1 MYLKPS
7 RLSIYNRT
15 HDFEVCLIGVGGTGS
30 RVAHHLGTLNFALL
44 NSDKLGI
51 RLTIIDMDE
60 VEYKNIGRQK
70 FRPHHIGM
78 FKTDAIAQDL
88 ARDYMMKNINVINKP
103 IQEVEQNVIDKFDLI
118 ILCVDNVEARSFI
131 YDNVKQVH
139 IIDTGNE
146 KDYGQVILSK
156 AKELQNT
163 FDIFGYDNFVKQ
175 TEESDF
181 SCYNY
186 ALQFEKQSLFINET
200 ISLYTAQMVQDF
212 LVNETIDY
220 NCVFINLK
228 NKRTLKSFKPCQ

>member
-15 HDFEVCLIGVGGTGS
+15 HDYEVCLIGVGGTGS
-30 RVAHHLGTLNFALL
+30 RVAHHLGSLNFALL
-44 NSDKLGI
+44 NSDKPGI
-51 RLTIIDMDE
+51 RLTMIDMDK

-78 FKTDAIAQDL
+78 FKTDAVAQDL
-88 ARDYMMKNINVINKP
+88 ARDYLMKNITLINKP
-103 IQEVEQNVIDKFDLI
+103 IQEVDKNVIGKFDLI

-131 YDNVKQVH
+131 YDNVKHIH

-156 AKELQNT
+156 DQELKNT
-163 FDIFGYDNFVKQ
+163 FEIFGYDNFVQQ
-175 TEESDF
+175 TEESDYQ
-181 SCYNY
+181 CDNY
-186 ALQFEKQSLFINET
+186 ARQFEKQSLFINET
-200 ISLYTAQMVQDF
+200 ISLYTAQMIQEF
-212 LVNETIDY
+212 LVEETIDY

-228 NKRTLKSFKPCQ
+228 NKRTSKTLKTWH